1 MLLHILWVIG
11 ITAEGMTGA
20 LAAGRQKM
28 DLFGVSTIACV
39 TAIGGGTIRDLI
51 LGHYPLIWVANPQY
65 LLLIIGAA
73 ILTVSISFLM
83 KYFRVLFLVLDAIG
97 LSAFAVIGTRI
108 AIEMGHGFVIA
119 VVAAVLTGAFGGVLR
134 DLLCDRVPLVFQK
147 ELYASIALLATIVYF
162 LLDWMGTPETA
173 TIIISVAVA
182 FITRLFAIW
191 RGWGLPVFDY
201 QAREYERDPN
211 HRLWNFFRWS
221 GKNPSQISNTGSEG
235 ADGSGTGE
243 AGTRETGAGGAAT
256 GEAGAGGDSDDE
268 PGPASRPTT

>member
-1 MLLHILWVIG
+1 MLLHVLWVIG

-51 LGHYPLIWVANPQY
+51 LGHYPLVWVEDPQY

-83 KYFRVLFLVLDAIG
+83 EHFRVLFLVLDAVG
-97 LSAFAVIGTRI
+97 LSAFAVIGIRI
-108 AIEMGHGFVIA
+108 ALEMGYSFIIA
-119 VVAAVLTGAFGGVLR
+119 VVAAVLTGVFGGVLR

-147 ELYASIALLATIVYF
+147 ELYASIALFATVVYF
-162 LLDWMGTPETA
+162 ALDWMGASETA
-173 TIIISVAVA
+173 TIITSVTVA
-182 FITRLFAIW
+182 FVTRLLSIW

-201 QAREYERDPN
+201 QERDYQRDPN
-211 HRLWNFFRWS
+211 QRLWNFFRWNSKSSTS
-221 GKNPSQISNTGSEG
+221 G
-235 ADGSGTGE
+235 DGSASSGSNGS
-243 AGTRETGAGGAAT
+243 ASSASLGNSDGSDSRSDNGAT
-256 GEAGAGGDSDDE
+256 DDPE
-268 PGPASRPTT
+268 GRPTSD

>member
-28 DLFGVSTIACV
+28 DLFGVSTIARV
-39 TAIGGGTIRDLI
+39 TAIGGGTIRDLT
-51 LGHYPLIWVANPQY
+51 LGHYP
-65 LLLIIGAA
+65 LLIIGAA
-73 ILTVSISFLM
+73 ILTVSIPYLM
-83 KYFRVLFLVLDAIG
+83 KYFRVLLLVLDAVG

-147 ELYASIALLATIVYF
+147 ELYASIALLATMVYF
-162 LLDWMGTPETA
+162 ALDWFGTPETA
-173 TIIISVAVA
+173 TIIISVAFA

-211 HRLWNFFRWS
+211 QRLWNFFRWG

-235 ADGSGTGE
+235 ADGAESPGTGPL
-243 AGTRETGAGGAAT
+243 
-256 GEAGAGGDSDDE
+256 SDE
-268 PGPASRPTT
+268 PTDDPTDGPDTDGRTDGGEREK

>member
-1 MLLHILWVIG
+1 MLLHVLWVIG

-51 LGHYPLIWVANPQY
+51 LGHYPLVWVADPQY

-83 KYFRVLFLVLDAIG
+83 EHFRVLFLVLDAVG
-97 LSAFAVIGTRI
+97 LSAFAVIGIRI
-108 AIEMGHGFVIA
+108 ALEMGYGFIIA
-119 VVAAVLTGAFGGVLR
+119 VVAAVLTGVFGGVLR

-147 ELYASIALLATIVYF
+147 ELYASIALFATVVYF
-162 LLDWMGTPETA
+162 ALDWMGVSETA
-173 TIIISVAVA
+173 TIITSVTVA
-182 FITRLFAIW
+182 FVTRLLSIW

-201 QAREYERDPN
+201 QERDYQRDPN
-211 HRLWNFFRWS
+211 QRLWNFFRWNS
-221 GKNPSQISNTGSEG
+221 KSSTSR
-235 ADGSGTGE
+235 DGSGSSASS
-243 AGTRETGAGGAAT
+243 AGSGSPGSS
-256 GEAGAGGDSDDE
+256 GDSGNSDGSDSRSDNGATDDPE
-268 PGPASRPTT
+268 GRPTSD

>member
-1 MLLHILWVIG
+1 MLLHVLWVIG

-51 LGHYPLIWVANPQY
+51 LGHYPLVWVANPQY
-65 LLLIIGAA
+65 LLVIIGAA

-83 KYFRVLFLVLDAIG
+83 KYFRVLFLVLDAVG

-147 ELYASIALLATIVYF
+147 ELYASIALLTTVVYF

-173 TIIISVAVA
+173 TIIISVAFA
-182 FITRLFAIW
+182 FVTRLFAIW

-211 HRLWNFFRWS
+211 QRLWNFFRWS
-221 GKNPSQISNTGSEG
+221 GKNPSQISNTGSDG
-235 ADGSGTGE
+235 ADGSEGPEGPE
-243 AGTRETGAGGAAT
+243 SDHDADGS
-256 GEAGAGGDSDDE
+256 GGDGSA
-268 PGPASRPTT
+268 GNGSGGRNGSRPD

>member
-1 MLLHILWVIG
+1 MLLHVLWVIG

-51 LGHYPLIWVANPQY
+51 LGHYPLVWVEDPQY

-83 KYFRVLFLVLDAIG
+83 EHFRVLFLVLDAVG
-97 LSAFAVIGTRI
+97 LSAFAVIGIRI
-108 AIEMGHGFVIA
+108 ALEMGYGFIIA
-119 VVAAVLTGAFGGVLR
+119 VVAAVLTGVFGGVLR

-147 ELYASIALLATIVYF
+147 ELYASIALFATVVYF
-162 LLDWMGTPETA
+162 ALDWMGASETA
-173 TIIISVAVA
+173 TIITSVTVA
-182 FITRLFAIW
+182 FVTRLLSIW

-201 QAREYERDPN
+201 QERDYQRDPN
-211 HRLWNFFRWS
+211 QRLWNFFRWNS
-221 GKNPSQISNTGSEG
+221 KSSTGG
-235 ADGSGTGE
+235 DGS
-243 AGTRETGAGGAAT
+243 ASS
-256 GEAGAGGDSDDE
+256 GDSASSGNSDGSDSRSDNGAKDDPE
-268 PGPASRPTT
+268 GQPTSD